1 MIQYP
6 TNGRAAKAAASAT
19 DAPLTPEEQATMQ
32 RLVAVA
38 GASLVNAVAAR
49 LAAAGLPVV
58 EGGVMLRWDG
68 AIMYRVPLVVG
79 RTVSARVLFDAIGGS
94 TPEAQGIA
102 AAVLAAEA
110 QVLVREIVPAVRTWA
125 TRVDG
130 QVQAERKRKHRGAPD
145 DVAGDATPTPE
156 EPRRIIVP
164 GG

>member
-32 RLVAVA
+32 RLV
-38 GASLVNAVAAR
+38 ASLVNAVAAR

-125 TRVDG
+125 ARVDG